1 MKEPMSLFNAPSI
14 DKSNAKHKAK
24 QYGKGLMKRVKNYTD
39 REVRRVRN
47 MKPKVKLFKADS
59 IFK

>member
-14 DKSNAKHKAK
+14 DKGNAKHKAK
-24 QYGKGLMKRVKNYTD
+24 QYGKGLMKRIQKRAD

-47 MKPKVKLFKADS
+47 MKPKVKLFKTDS
-59 IFK
+59 NFK